1 MISQSVHPD
10 DGGREGKWVALI
22 IIAILATAALLLPY
36 HQNASSEKPLARH
49 QISIKDLPTVEL
61 AMIGELRLAHEEIRN
76 IHQDNLELDSP
87 ELGSLELESGEFEGA
102 ELENIGLE
110 STNAWPDM
118 AELDEL
124 WLAPFIIDKSWER
137 KGKHAWRK
145 VAPALYQGIPA
156 LTTGS
161 VAVILNSQAARP
173 DVWLAL
179 DMPNPVPMMASTL
192 NTVELISA
200 GWKQVVFTGDET
212 ANVDQADVEHTDET
226 HIDKDSH

>member
-36 HQNASSEKPLARH
+36 HQNASSEKQLARH

-87 ELGSLELESGEFEGA
+87 ELESGEFEGA

-179 DMPNPVPMMASTL
+179 DMPNPAPMIGSTL
-192 NTVELISA
+192 NTAELINA
-200 GWKQVVFTGDET
+200 GWKQVVFTGDAIAGVNQ
-212 ANVDQADVEHTDET
+212 ANVDLAGLDQASVEHTD
-226 HIDKDSH
+226 KDNH

>member
-22 IIAILATAALLLPY
+22 IVVILATATLLLPY
-36 HQNASSEKPLARH
+36 HQTASSEKQLASH

-76 IHQDNLELDSP
+76 IHQDNLE
-87 ELGSLELESGEFEGA
+87 FEGVD
-102 ELENIGLE
+102 I
-110 STNAWPDM
+110 WPEM
-118 AELDEL
+118 AALDEL

-145 VAPALYQGIPA
+145 VAPALYQGVPA

-179 DMPNPVPMMASTL
+179 DMPTPEPLVANKL
-192 NTVELISA
+192 NAAELISA
-200 GWKQVVFTGDET
+200 GWKQVVF
-212 ANVDQADVEHTDET
+212 AADVEAAHTDN
-226 HIDKDSH
+226 DSH

>member
-22 IIAILATAALLLPY
+22 ILTILATAALLLPY
-36 HQNASSEKPLARH
+36 HQAASSEKKLASH

-76 IHQDNLELDSP
+76 IHQD
-87 ELGSLELESGEFEGA
+87 SLEFEGVD
-102 ELENIGLE
+102 
-110 STNAWPDM
+110 AWPDM

-179 DMPNPVPMMASTL
+179 DMPNPAPMMGSTL
-192 NTVELISA
+192 NTAELISA
-200 GWKQVVFTGDET
+200 GWKQVVFTGDAIAGVNQ
-212 ANVDQADVEHTDET
+212 ANVDRAGLDQASVEHTD
-226 HIDKDSH
+226 KDSH

>member
-22 IIAILATAALLLPY
+22 IITILATAALLLPY
-36 HQNASSEKPLARH
+36 HQTASSEQQLASH

-76 IHQDNLELDSP
+76 IHQD
-87 ELGSLELESGEFEGA
+87 SLEFEGA
-102 ELENIGLE
+102 D
-110 STNAWPDM
+110 AWPEM

-179 DMPNPVPMMASTL
+179 DMPRPEPMMGNGLNAS
-192 NTVELISA
+192 ELINA

-212 ANVDQADVEHTDET
+212 AGVDRAGVDNRAAAHT
-226 HIDKDSH
+226 DKDSH

>member
-36 HQNASSEKPLARH
+36 HQTASSEKQLASH

-76 IHQDNLELDSP
+76 IHQDRIEF
-87 ELGSLELESGEFEGA
+87 EHVELESIEFT
-102 ELENIGLE
+102 NPDLE
-110 STNAWPDM
+110 SADAWPDM
-118 AELDEL
+118 TELDEL

-179 DMPNPVPMMASTL
+179 DMQKPAPMMGSTL
-192 NTVELISA
+192 NTAELISA
-200 GWKQVVFTGDET
+200 GWKQVVFTGDAISGVEQ
-212 ANVDQADVEHTDET
+212 ANVEHTDT
-226 HIDKDSH
+226 DSH

>member
-22 IIAILATAALLLPY
+22 IIAILAVAALLLPY
-36 HQNASSEKPLARH
+36 HQAASSERELASH

-61 AMIGELRLAHEEIRN
+61 AMIAELRLAHEEIRN
-76 IHQDNLELDSP
+76 IHQDNLEL
-87 ELGSLELESGEFEGA
+87 EGA
-102 ELENIGLE
+102 ELE
-110 STNAWPDM
+110 SSDTWPDM

-145 VAPALYQGIPA
+145 IAPALYQGIPA

-161 VAVILNSQAARP
+161 VAVILNSQDARP
-173 DVWLAL
+173 EVWLAL
-179 DMPNPVPMMASTL
+179 DMPIPAPMTENAL
-192 NTVELISA
+192 NTEDLINA
-200 GWKQVVFTGDET
+200 GWKQVVF
-212 ANVDQADVEHTDET
+212 ADDSDSDNTEHT
-226 HIDKDSH
+226 DKDSH

>member
-1 MISQSVHPD
+1 MISQSVHAD

-22 IIAILATAALLLPY
+22 IVVILATAALLLPY
-36 HQNASSEKPLARH
+36 HQAATSDKVLASH
-49 QISIKDLPTVEL
+49 QISIKDLATVEL

-76 IHQDNLELDSP
+76 IHQDRI
-87 ELGSLELESGEFEGA
+87 EFEGA

-110 STNAWPDM
+110 STDAWPEM

-173 DVWLAL
+173 DMWLAL
-179 DMPNPVPMMASTL
+179 DMPNPAPMMGSML
-192 NTVELISA
+192 NTAELISA

-212 ANVDQADVEHTDET
+212 ASVDHADTAHTD
-226 HIDKDSH
+226 KASH

>member
-22 IIAILATAALLLPY
+22 IIAILAAAALLLPY
-36 HQNASSEKPLARH
+36 HQNASSEKQLASH
-49 QISIKDLPTVEL
+49 QISIKDLPSVEL

-76 IHQDNLELDSP
+76 IHQDNLEF
-87 ELGSLELESGEFEGA
+87 EGGELESRD
-102 ELENIGLE
+102 
-110 STNAWPDM
+110 TWPEM

-161 VAVILNSQAARP
+161 VAVILNSQAAKP

-179 DMPNPVPMMASTL
+179 DIPNPAPMMASML
-192 NTVELISA
+192 NTAKLISA

-212 ANVDQADVEHTDET
+212 ANVDQAGVEHTDET
-226 HIDKDSH
+226 HTDKDSH

>member
-36 HQNASSEKPLARH
+36 HQNASSEKQLARH

-76 IHQDNLELDSP
+76 IHQDNLELDS
-87 ELGSLELESGEFEGA
+87 LELESA
-102 ELENIGLE
+102 ELK
-110 STNAWPDM
+110 SRDTWPDM

>member
-22 IIAILATAALLLPY
+22 ILTILATAALLLPY
-36 HQNASSEKPLARH
+36 HQNASSEKQLASH

-76 IHQDNLELDSP
+76 IHQD
-87 ELGSLELESGEFEGA
+87 SLEFEGVD
-102 ELENIGLE
+102 
-110 STNAWPDM
+110 AWPDM

-179 DMPNPVPMMASTL
+179 DMRNPAPMMGSTL
-192 NTVELISA
+192 NTAELISA
-200 GWKQVVFTGDET
+200 GWKQVVFTGDAI
-212 ANVDQADVEHTDET
+212 ANVDQADET
-226 HIDKDSH
+226 HTDKDSH

>member
-22 IIAILATAALLLPY
+22 IIAILAVAALLLPY
-36 HQNASSEKPLARH
+36 HQAASSERELASH
-49 QISIKDLPTVEL
+49 QISIKDLPPVEL
-61 AMIGELRLAHEEIRN
+61 AMIAELRLAHEEIRN
-76 IHQDNLELDSP
+76 INQD
-87 ELGSLELESGEFEGA
+87 SLEFEGDDIWP
-102 ELENIGLE
+102 EL
-110 STNAWPDM
+110 

-156 LTTGS
+156 LATGS
-161 VAVILNSQAARP
+161 VAVILNSQDARP

-179 DMPNPVPMMASTL
+179 DMPTPAPMMGSTL
-192 NTVELISA
+192 NTSELISA
-200 GWKQVVFTGDET
+200 GWKQVVFVGDATTG
-212 ANVDQADVEHTDET
+212 VDHTDAAHT
-226 HIDKDSH
+226 DKDSH

>member
-22 IIAILATAALLLPY
+22 IITILVTAALLLPY
-36 HQNASSEKPLARH
+36 HQTASSEQELASH
-49 QISIKDLPTVEL
+49 QVSIKDLPSVEL
-61 AMIGELRLAHEEIRN
+61 AMIAELRLAHEEIRN
-76 IHQDNLELDSP
+76 IHQD
-87 ELGSLELESGEFEGA
+87 SLELE
-102 ELENIGLE
+102 NVDV
-110 STNAWPDM
+110 WPDM

-161 VAVILNSQAARP
+161 AAVLLNSQDTRP

-179 DMPNPVPMMASTL
+179 DMPVPTPV
-192 NTVELISA
+192 VENDLINESGSLDTTALINA
-200 GWKQVVFTGDET
+200 GWKQVVFAGDASSENT
-212 ANVDQADVEHTDET
+212 EHADN
-226 HIDKDSH
+226 DSH

>member
-22 IIAILATAALLLPY
+22 ILTILATAALLLPY
-36 HQNASSEKPLARH
+36 HQAASSEKQLASH

-76 IHQDNLELDSP
+76 IHQDNLE
-87 ELGSLELESGEFEGA
+87 FEGVD
-102 ELENIGLE
+102 
-110 STNAWPDM
+110 AWPDM

-179 DMPNPVPMMASTL
+179 DMPNPAPMMSNTL
-192 NTVELISA
+192 NTAELISA

-212 ANVDQADVEHTDET
+212 VSVDRAGVNQANVDHADTAHT
-226 HIDKDSH
+226 DKDSH

>member
-22 IIAILATAALLLPY
+22 IIAILAVAALLLPY
-36 HQNASSEKPLARH
+36 HQTESSERVLASY

-61 AMIGELRLAHEEIRN
+61 AMIAELRLAHEEIRN
-76 IHQDNLELDSP
+76 IHQD
-87 ELGSLELESGEFEGA
+87 SLELESVELESLEFEGDDIWPELA
-102 ELENIGLE
+102 ELK
-110 STNAWPDM
+110 D
-118 AELDEL
+118 L

-156 LTTGS
+156 LATGS
-161 VAVILNSQAARP
+161 VAVILNSQNARP

-179 DMPNPVPMMASTL
+179 DMPTPAPMMGSTL
-192 NTVELISA
+192 NTSELISA
-200 GWKQVVFTGDET
+200 GWKQVVFVGDET
-212 ANVDQADVEHTDET
+212 ANVDRTGVDHTDAAHT
-226 HIDKDSH
+226 DKDSH

>member
-36 HQNASSEKPLARH
+36 HQNASSEKQLASH

-76 IHQDNLELDSP
+76 IHQDNLE
-87 ELGSLELESGEFEGA
+87 FEGVD
-102 ELENIGLE
+102 I
-110 STNAWPDM
+110 WPEM
-118 AELDEL
+118 AALDEL

-145 VAPALYQGIPA
+145 VAPALYQGVPA

-179 DMPNPVPMMASTL
+179 DMPTPEPLVANKL
-192 NTVELISA
+192 NAAELISV
-200 GWKQVVFTGDET
+200 GWKQVVF
-212 ANVDQADVEHTDET
+212 AADVEAAHTDN
-226 HIDKDSH
+226 DSH